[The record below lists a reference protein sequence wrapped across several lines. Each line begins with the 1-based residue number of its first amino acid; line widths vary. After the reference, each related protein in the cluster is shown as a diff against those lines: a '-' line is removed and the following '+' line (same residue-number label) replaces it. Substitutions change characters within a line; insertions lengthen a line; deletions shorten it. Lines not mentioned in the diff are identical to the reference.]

1 MRKLPT
7 WQTTRKALT
16 ATALAALVTGGAF
29 LSSGTASAA
38 TTLANGC
45 SGTVNGSMGDTVA
58 VQGSSV
64 KELVR
69 TAAREQVGLFNF
81 LTVWPDALADTIA
94 NKGALGVGQVPQSAG
109 GPIQGDAIG
118 TAVSNALKG
127 SNGLGVLPSTQNQV
141 LSAIQKKVAGNC
153 GLTTLATNYSPPS
166 TPRSDPASP
175 GSRPGGAGAS
185 TSPNGG
191 GNLANLLPGS
201 GTGTAP
207 QRDYSGIPT
216 ATPGVAVAPGVRYP
230 ATGQLPGDGTA
241 PQFGQGQDGS
251 SGQGADIRNAGNAE
265 SLASSNAVNTVQLPM
280 LLAVIVLA
288 GVTAGLVRT
297 WVLRRT
303 S

>member
-16 ATALAALVTGGAF
+16 ATALAAFVTGGVF

-38 TTLANGC
+38 TTLADSCAG
-45 SGTVNGSMGDTVA
+45 SVNGGMGDSVA
-58 VQGSSV
+58 VKGSGFADV
-64 KELVR
+64 VR
-69 TAAREQVGLFNF
+69 TAAKRNEIFLHLNGVDPDGLARAISGKV
-81 LTVWPDALADTIA
+81 LTV
-94 NKGALGVGQVPQSAG
+94 GSVPQSAG
-109 GPIQGDAIG
+109 GSIAGSDMAGPVLDALQNEWGLGESALG
-118 TAVSNALKG
+118 TKAKTLQYIREGVSNSCK
-127 SNGLGVLPSTQNQV
+127 
-141 LSAIQKKVAGNC
+141 
-153 GLTTLATNYSPPS
+153 LTTLATNYVAPS
-166 TPRSDPASP
+166 TPRSDPAQGSQP
-175 GSRPGGAGAS
+175 GRGGTS
-185 TSPNGG
+185 TAPNGG
-191 GNLANLLPGS
+191 SNLSNLLPG
-201 GTGTAP
+201 GQTGTAP

-230 ATGQLPGDGTA
+230 SNGTLPGDGSA

-265 SLASSNAVNTVQLPM
+265 SLASSNSANNVQLPM